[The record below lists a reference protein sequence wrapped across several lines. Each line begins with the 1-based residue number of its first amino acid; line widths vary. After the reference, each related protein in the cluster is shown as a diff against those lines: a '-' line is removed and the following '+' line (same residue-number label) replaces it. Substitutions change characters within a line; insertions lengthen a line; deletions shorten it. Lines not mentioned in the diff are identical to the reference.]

1 MKKKK
6 IKDFLSDLFFSA
18 SGLVFMNA
26 VISFLI
32 YPMIRKL
39 EGSAFQGRVL
49 FFVSLANLAA
59 GAFGSGANYGRMK
72 IYAEER
78 RSENGDSNWFLL
90 FTAAVSLVL
99 TLIAVLVK
107 KDTADTVFPVLA
119 LLVFLTSLRM
129 YADVEF
135 RLSLK
140 YKRFSLYYAII
151 GAGYLAGYGIW
162 RLTGFW
168 PLIFLLGEAAGLLYV
183 ALTGS
188 VFRRPWFRRS
198 DLFRK
203 NFSTD
208 LKVSASFFMSDLVG
222 ASDRFL
228 FPVLLSNGDELTSL
242 YYYASIMGKL
252 MSLLSTPLNGVLNG
266 YISKEEGRI
275 SRKTYG
281 KVLLGMLGLFAAVT
295 LLAVGVSYG
304 FVRVFYPQDFDKAR
318 PLFLLANAGQVIFF
332 VCNTLMVV
340 VLRYTKERNQLI
352 VNGLYILLF
361 FVLTVPMIL
370 RYGLWG
376 MAWGIFIVNAVRF
389 LLYAGI
395 GLISL
400 KGEEAS

>member
-1 MKKKK
+1 
-6 IKDFLSDLFFSA
+6 
-18 SGLVFMNA
+18 
-26 VISFLI
+26 
-32 YPMIRKL
+32 
-39 EGSAFQGRVL
+39 
-49 FFVSLANLAA
+49 
-59 GAFGSGANYGRMK
+59 
-72 IYAEER
+72 
-78 RSENGDSNWFLL
+78 
-90 FTAAVSLVL
+90 
-99 TLIAVLVK
+99 
-107 KDTADTVFPVLA
+107 
-119 LLVFLTSLRM
+119 
-129 YADVEF
+129 
-135 RLSLK
+135 
-140 YKRFSLYYAII
+140 
-151 GAGYLAGYGIW
+151 
-162 RLTGFW
+162 
-168 PLIFLLGEAAGLLYV
+168 
-183 ALTGS
+183 
-188 VFRRPWFRRS
+188 
-198 DLFRK
+198 
-203 NFSTD
+203 
-208 LKVSASFFMSDLVG
+208 MSDLVG